1 MDQENIKAFQVS
13 QKQIQINDQNNA
25 FNFQAFKEILDEI
38 DKQNLHSI
46 TSQVQKGVSF
56 NKNDGKKLNKQQAL
70 NQQSRNF
77 DQNQRQIF
85 ANKLNQESGELPQNL
100 SGTMGNNMFSSSQNY
115 QTYLETVSTFDKNFV
130 ITETTT
136 SKQIAATYMKLNIQD
151 LPLIIDA
158 INNNTDMLR
167 LFFGCKALR
176 KILSTGNEYTIKE
189 VISSFQFLGKRL
201 VHLLM
206 MPQNQ
211 ELQIEILWALINLTS
226 LKDNSKMNE
235 LIEFGLFE
243 SIVSMV
249 DEELECVQKSEL
261 SLQVIC
267 NSIADQDKSKSELIQ
282 VEQVKGQLR
291 LSIKDKI
298 DMMLD
303 KIEDG
308 LIIGEQIQVYEELL
322 LQLSTFIESYLHSY
336 KILSKKLFRWLVI
349 TNLRIFQLRCNQQII
364 DSCLVSFKTAAQNNE
379 YANHILFKHSKRKE
393 ILQKLVALSENLET
407 YQIAYNSLLI
417 LGNLASSQHFK
428 ESCLVLD
435 SDIYSAFIRILSIQN
450 EDQSPLSNQYLHIL
464 IWTISNL
471 IADDEICQKQL
482 LQNFQQLIVLTI
494 NKGMQSQSQKVI
506 KETLVVLDNILD
518 IENISSTI
526 FGYKEIY
533 ETILANYSYPLF
545 FNESSIQL
553 QALKSLNLFIGL
565 NPNVLTPYLF
575 NTQFNDQRTLKA
587 IELLQ
592 YSPHKDVYDYAQYII
607 KRHLQTQVDASEIF
621 IYDFNQQHQPNQF
634 GQSGLVRNRND
645 QQVLS
650 NSSNKMGEFSNKSS
664 NLGIRG
670 SKQNFGEQ
678 KPSFSA
684 VNNNKD
690 YMIMQIDDE

>member
-151 LPLIIDA
+151 LPKETCASLDDA
-158 INNNTDMLR
+158 L
-167 LFFGCKALR
+167 K
-176 KILSTGNEYTIKE
+176 S
-189 VISSFQFLGKRL
+189 
-201 VHLLM
+201 
-206 MPQNQ
+206 
-211 ELQIEILWALINLTS
+211 ELQIEILWALVNLTS

-364 DSCLVSFKTAAQNNE
+364 DSCL
-379 YANHILFKHSKRKE
+379 
-393 ILQKLVALSENLET
+393 
-407 YQIAYNSLLI
+407 
-417 LGNLASSQHFK
+417 
-428 ESCLVLD
+428 
-435 SDIYSAFIRILSIQN
+435 
-450 EDQSPLSNQYLHIL
+450 
-464 IWTISNL
+464 
-471 IADDEICQKQL
+471 
-482 LQNFQQLIVLTI
+482 LIVLTI